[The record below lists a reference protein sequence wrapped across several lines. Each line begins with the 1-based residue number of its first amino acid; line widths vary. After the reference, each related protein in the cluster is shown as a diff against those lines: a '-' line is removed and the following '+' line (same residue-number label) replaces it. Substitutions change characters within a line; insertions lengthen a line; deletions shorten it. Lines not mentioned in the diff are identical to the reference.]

1 MSDRNE
7 YDALT
12 AVLVAIDD
20 VVSAAPEFPLVTTEQ
35 PRRAGWA
42 RPVAT
47 FAGAFAVVFLIIGAA
62 TTMLAST
69 PTEPSDFLAG
79 APSDDYTLV
88 VAFFDVGAIPS
99 DVLESIEA
107 RPEVA
112 DLIELTR
119 EEAAAEALQ
128 VMELELADLLR
139 DNPYILP
146 AQVRIAAHAS
156 SNIDELVAFLDEIRV
171 NGRSGAVKVLE
182 PGDFQGFLVPEVIS
196 EEP

>member
-12 AVLVAIDD
+12 AVLVAIGD

-42 RPVAT
+42 RPVVA
-47 FAGAFAVVFLIIGAA
+47 FAGAFAAAILIIGAA

-79 APSDDYTLV
+79 TPSDDYTLV

-119 EEAAAEALQ
+119 EEATAEALQ
-128 VMELELADLLR
+128 MELEVADLLR

-171 NGRSGAVKVLE
+171 NGVSGAVKVLE
-182 PGDFQGFLVPEVIS
+182 PGDIQGFLVPEAIS

>member
-42 RPVAT
+42 RPVAA
-47 FAGAFAVVFLIIGAA
+47 FAGAFAAVLLIIGAA

-79 APSDDYTLV
+79 TPSDDYTLV

-128 VMELELADLLR
+128 MELEIADLLR

-171 NGRSGAVKVLE
+171 NGVSGAVKVFE
-182 PGDFQGFLVPEVIS
+182 PGDIQGFLVPEAIS